1 MARQSMTPRQAEWR
15 RFEDGWTATN
25 PVPGWVY
32 MADCPPTD
40 EEPYDICE
48 DLGGLPDEQRG
59 TWLGCLLIILAFAT
73 GVGVGMLLR

>member
-1 MARQSMTPRQAEWR
+1 MARQSMTPRQAEWN

-32 MADCPPTD
+32 MADTPPCD
-40 EEPYDICE
+40 EEPYDTCE
-48 DLGGLPDEQRG
+48 DLGGLRDGERG
-59 TWLGCLLIILAFAT
+59 TWIGCLLVLLAFAT